1 MGSDGMTIDEQRNV
15 YLTGRG
21 VTIFNRDGKKISN
34 ISVPRGWTAN
44 VTFAGPERKHLFIT
58 AQDSVF
64 VIKMNVT
71 GLK

>member
-1 MGSDGMTIDEQRNV
+1 MTIDEQRNV

-21 VTIFNRDGKKISN
+21 VTVFNRDGKKLEFIP
-34 ISVPRGWTAN
+34 VPKAWTAN
-44 VTFAGPERKHLFIT
+44 VTFAGPQRRDLFIT
-58 AQDSVF
+58 AKDSVF